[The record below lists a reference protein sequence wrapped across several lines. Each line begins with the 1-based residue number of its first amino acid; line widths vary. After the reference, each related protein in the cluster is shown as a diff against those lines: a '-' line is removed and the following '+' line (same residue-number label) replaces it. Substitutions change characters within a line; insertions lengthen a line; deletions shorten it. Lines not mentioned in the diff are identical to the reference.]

1 MRRAVHTAAMA
12 AEVLPLPLLA
22 ERLPLPPPPGL
33 DPLLDAAVEC
43 LSRHGLSRTSLRDI
57 AREMGVAPS
66 TVSRKVG
73 SVDQVAMLV
82 VAREAQR
89 FLERLPELVAGAS
102 GPRVVTTVV
111 VAAIERAR
119 AHPVV
124 AKVVRDEDAWM
135 GRVVTRR
142 LDALLE
148 QGVEIAVPLLVA
160 AMDAGLVRRQ
170 DPALLAH
177 WLLRAALAAVVAPP
191 PGDLTEAV
199 EALLLPMLDPAGEP
213 APTGARRSRRPRR

>member
-1 MRRAVHTAAMA
+1 MA

-22 ERLPLPPPPGL
+22 ERLPLPPPAGL
-33 DPLLDAAVEC
+33 DPLLDAATEC

-73 SVDQVAMLV
+73 SVDQVALLV
-82 VAREAQR
+82 IARETQR
-89 FLERLPELVAGAS
+89 FLDRLPQIVAGAT

-111 VAAIERAR
+111 VAAIEDAR
-119 AHPVV
+119 SHPVV
-124 AKVVRDEDAWM
+124 AKVLRDEDAWM

-142 LDALLE
+142 LDVLLA
-148 QGVEIAVPLLVA
+148 QGVEVGAPFLSA
-160 AMDAGLVRRQ
+160 AMDAGLIRRQ
-170 DPALLAH
+170 DPSLLAH
-177 WLLRAALAAVVAPP
+177 WLLRTALAAVVAPP

-199 EALLLPMLDPAGEP
+199 EALLLPMLDPGPTSSTRARGTRP
-213 APTGARRSRRPRR
+213 ATR